1 MIYHR
6 FCLIQFLSLMCFH
19 IVGCRSIEHASFID
33 AAGIEACL
41 ENNTWIIPTFMIG
54 EYYDEMGSKSGAQD
68 RMIELAKQTR
78 QR

>member
-1 MIYHR
+1 MLDTVSVFGLFFI
-6 FCLIQFLSLMCFH
+6 
-19 IVGCRSIEHASFID
+19 GCRSIEHASFID

-54 EYYDEMGSKSGAQD
+54 EYYDEIGSKSGAQD